1 MKSKKLTETGGF
13 EGINKPYSGVD
24 KYQSVPTKNVQIDN
38 IIEDL
43 LTLEDSIE
51 QTNTNISNLS
61 KENIAGLQL
70 DDSPEFRKVV
80 LRTTTKDSSTNAIEV
95 YDSDGTLIFSTD
107 SRGFSTKIF
116 YRDEYVGGPWTE
128 ASGAAAPD
136 LVNYTI
142 GGIATRK
149 YSFDGVNI
157 EERLSNSFEI
167 PHDIA
172 LDQINAETERIEVH
186 IHWMPSTTGSGN
198 VKWFFDYTYIPV
210 NAAPIVQTAL
220 SVVVTVSSNQQYFHK
235 INSFQGAGAILSLPK
250 PSSGF
255 NIGDIIEFNL
265 RRTPTDNDDTYA
277 ADAILI
283 KVALHVPCNSPGS
296 RQRYVK

>member
-1 MKSKKLTETGGF
+1 MKSKKLGETGGF
-13 EGINKPYSGVD
+13 VGINKPYSGVD

-128 ASGAAAPD
+128 ASGAAAISGT
-136 LVNYTI
+136 NT
-142 GGIATRK
+142 GAT
-149 YSFDGVNI
+149 SG
-157 EERLSNSFEI
+157 E
-167 PHDIA
+167 
-172 LDQINAETERIEVH
+172 NAV
-186 IHWMPSTTGSGN
+186 TGSVGGSET
-198 VKWFFDYTYIPV
+198 D
-210 NAAPIVQTAL
+210 QTAEE
-220 SVVVTVSSNQQYFHK
+220 T
-235 INSFQGAGAILSLPK
+235 AGKLYLAAYHNGEIV
-250 PSSGF
+250 
-255 NIGDIIEFNL
+255 NL
-265 RRTPTDNDDTYA
+265 EQATDDA
-277 ADAILI
+277 ADLAVL
-283 KVALHVPCNSPGS
+283 KLCSKG
-296 RQRYVK
+296 Q

>member
-13 EGINKPYSGVD
+13 AGINKPYPPVD
-24 KYQSVPTKNVQIDN
+24 KFYTTPVKNVQVN
-38 IIEDL
+38 NLIEDL
-43 LTLEDSIE
+43 LSLEDSIK
-51 QTNTNISNLS
+51 QTNTDIGNLS
-61 KENIAGLQL
+61 KEDIAGLQV

-80 LRTTTKDSSTNAIEV
+80 LRTTTKDSSTNALEV

-107 SRGFSTKIF
+107 SRGFSTKVM

-149 YSFDGVNI
+149 YSFDGGVT

-172 LDQINAETERIEVH
+172 LDQINAETERIEIH

-210 NAAPIVQTAL
+210 NSAPITQTRLNVIGTIA
-220 SVVVTVSSNQQYFHK
+220 SNEQYFHK
-235 INSFQGAGAILSLPK
+235 INSFVGTGAVISLPK

-265 RRTPTDNDDTYA
+265 RRTPTDGDDSYT

-283 KVALHVPCNSPGS
+283 KVAMHVPVNSQGS
-296 RQRYVK
+296 RQRYIK

>member
-1 MKSKKLTETGGF
+1 MKSKKLGETGGF
-13 EGINKPYSGVD
+13 VGINKPYSGVD
-24 KYQSVPTKNVQIDN
+24 KYQSVPTKNVQRDN

-95 YDSDGTLIFSTD
+95 YDSDGTLIFTTD

-116 YRDEYVGGPWTE
+116 YRDEYVGRPWTE

-157 EERLSNSFEI
+157 E
-167 PHDIA
+167 D
-172 LDQINAETERIEVH
+172 
-186 IHWMPSTTGSGN
+186 
-198 VKWFFDYTYIPV
+198 
-210 NAAPIVQTAL
+210 
-220 SVVVTVSSNQQYFHK
+220 VS
-235 INSFQGAGAILSLPK
+235 
-250 PSSGF
+250 
-255 NIGDIIEFNL
+255 
-265 RRTPTDNDDTYA
+265 
-277 ADAILI
+277 
-283 KVALHVPCNSPGS
+283 
-296 RQRYVK
+296 